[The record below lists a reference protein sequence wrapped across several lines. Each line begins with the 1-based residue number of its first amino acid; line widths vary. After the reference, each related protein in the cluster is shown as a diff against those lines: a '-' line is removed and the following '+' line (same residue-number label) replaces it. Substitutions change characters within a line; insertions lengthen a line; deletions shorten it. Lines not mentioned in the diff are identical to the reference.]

1 MPATLAFAILTLEDF
16 GQIVVLLLFLPTCR
30 DSPVQ
35 EGEQVEDTQKWYD
48 VEIDLVD

>member
-30 DSPVQ
+30 DSPI
-35 EGEQVEDTQKWYD
+35 EKGKQVENTQERYD